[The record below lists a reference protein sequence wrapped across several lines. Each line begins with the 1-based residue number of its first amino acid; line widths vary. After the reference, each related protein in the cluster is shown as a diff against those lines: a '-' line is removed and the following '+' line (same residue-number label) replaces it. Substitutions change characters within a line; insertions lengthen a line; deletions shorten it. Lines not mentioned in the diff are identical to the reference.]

1 MSLAALFFLRYK
13 SRLLYKDNSYF
24 RDILCNI
31 SVMSLNKI
39 VRIVTDN
46 YFFIEPKK
54 TDFRVL

>member
-46 YFFIEPKK
+46 
-54 TDFRVL
+54 